1 MDEGSGSY
9 DLAEKPPM
17 VSPSSDEV
25 GGVLLRSDR
34 GLDVTVVVAVAG
46 GASSGG
52 PPSSD
57 TNMGQVVFVATA
69 LD

>member
-1 MDEGSGSY
+1 MDEGSGPH

-25 GGVLLRSDR
+25 GGVLLRFDK
-34 GLDVTVVVAVAG
+34 GLNMAVAG
-46 GASSGG
+46 DASSGG

-57 TNMGQVVFVATA
+57 TEMG
-69 LD
+69 

>member
-1 MDEGSGSY
+1 MDEGSGSHG
-9 DLAEKPPM
+9 LVEKPPM

-34 GLDVTVVVAVAG
+34 GLDVAVAS

-52 PPSSD
+52 PPSSGIE
-57 TNMGQVVFVATA
+57 MG
-69 LD
+69 